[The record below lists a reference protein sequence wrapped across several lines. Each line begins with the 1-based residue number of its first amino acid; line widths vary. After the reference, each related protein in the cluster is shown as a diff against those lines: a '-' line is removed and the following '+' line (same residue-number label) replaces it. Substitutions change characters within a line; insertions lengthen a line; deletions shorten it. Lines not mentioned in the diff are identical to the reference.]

1 MSIFN
6 DTDRQQWVHAFMAGI
21 PYARASG
28 MHVTEA
34 SRNHATLAMPASP
47 DWTGDAERQLTHP
60 GVLTVLADTACGVA
74 VGTALEVL
82 EPFATLDLR
91 MDYLRP
97 AVADRELICH
107 AECHRL
113 SRSVAFVRGE
123 IRQPGQDD
131 ILATVHATFMRA
143 TAGVRR
149 EPSAAS
155 TAPKAVP
162 AKAPATAQPA
172 LQIQALTP
180 ALKPG
185 VSPYVDYLNVHQ
197 STGDADDAPLF
208 RLPFKP
214 DLIGNPVLPALHGG
228 VLAGF
233 AETAM
238 VLHLVSTMGLS
249 DGTPPRG
256 VDFSIDYLRSAR
268 PVDTFAQ
275 ATTIRQGSRVAL
287 VQVTLWQD
295 DQTKP
300 VATARGHFL
309 LPREEA

>member
-1 MSIFN
+1 MSLFN
-6 DTDRQQWVHAFMAGI
+6 DTERLQWVHAFIAGI
-21 PYARASG
+21 PYARASN

-34 SRNHATLAMPASP
+34 SRNHATLAMPACG

-74 VGTALEVL
+74 VGTALDVM

-123 IRQPGQDD
+123 IRQPGQDEV
-131 ILATVHATFMRA
+131 LATVQATFMRA
-143 TAGVRR
+143 TASARR
-149 EPSAAS
+149 DPSAAPRPARAAS
-155 TAPKAVP
+155 AELKAE
-162 AKAPATAQPA
+162 AAQP
-172 LQIQALTP
+172 LPPTVTP
-180 ALKPG
+180 ALKAG
-185 VSPYVDYLNVHQ
+185 VSPYVDYLNVQQ
-197 STGDADDAPLF
+197 STGGSDEAPLF

-268 PVDTFAQ
+268 PVDTYAQ
-275 ATTIRQGSRVAL
+275 ATTVRQGSRVAL
-287 VQVTLWQD
+287 VQVTVWQD
-295 DQTKP
+295 DVHKP
-300 VATARGHFL
+300 VAAARGHFL
-309 LPREEA
+309 LPRDQA